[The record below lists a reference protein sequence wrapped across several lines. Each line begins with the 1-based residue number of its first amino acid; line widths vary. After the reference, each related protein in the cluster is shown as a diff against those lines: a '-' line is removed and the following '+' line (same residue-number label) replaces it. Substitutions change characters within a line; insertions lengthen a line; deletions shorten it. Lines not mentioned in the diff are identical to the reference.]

1 MNPANIP
8 AAAAL
13 TSGTRALST
22 AATRRPSISTG
33 ISSRLDRAVA
43 WLHPTTTTT
52 TTTHYTP
59 AISSTALFSTSGTSH
74 RSSSKEED
82 DLYQAL
88 TVSFRTRLAEQIHKP
103 EDGYKA
109 VIEHWTAHTQKDALT
124 RQRTRA
130 RKERLAA
137 AVQHKDIVWIQKEQ
151 ERLELEANGSSD
163 DHFYIIQAWI
173 KCGELKRAT
182 LAFEHMESLRVP
194 LTIRTLA
201 AMTRAHSRAGGNLA
215 IAGAMVHKM
224 SNLNLHPTSIYDLS
238 ALLEYYIKTT
248 PLSSDTTTATAS
260 GGGATSKKL
269 DHGTERV
276 HDIWRSIEPQLMVSS
291 STAAN
296 SNASFSY
303 RTYLNFLVN
312 RTHDLESAVEL
323 IDRMSTRNISPE
335 LERYPRTAL
344 ALIQRLSGQGFFT
357 EIQKLLD
364 QKDAALGKVFSTT
377 AWSDLMESCIARGQ
391 HQTARW
397 FYNDMVRYGVQP
409 DVKAKK
415 MFADLQVM
423 GGTVDKVGPVV
434 TGVGAGAGA
443 AVRQETG
450 SSTNGSGKGG
460 PNSGAKREEAGIF
473 SILFNRNPKPALS

>member
-1 MNPANIP
+1 M
-8 AAAAL
+8 
-13 TSGTRALST
+13 
-22 AATRRPSISTG
+22 
-33 ISSRLDRAVA
+33 
-43 WLHPTTTTT
+43 
-52 TTTHYTP
+52 
-59 AISSTALFSTSGTSH
+59 
-74 RSSSKEED
+74 
-82 DLYQAL
+82 
-88 TVSFRTRLAEQIHKP
+88 AEQIHKP

-194 LTIRTLA
+194 LTVRTLA
-201 AMTRAHSRAGGNLA
+201 AMTRAHSRPGGNLA
-215 IAGAMVHKM
+215 IAGAMVQKM
-224 SNLNLHPTSIYDLS
+224 SNFNLHPKSIYDLS

-248 PLSSDTTTATAS
+248 PSTPAVEPTVAS
-260 GGGATSKKL
+260 GGGSSSKKL
-269 DHGTERV
+269 DHGNERV
-276 HDIWRSIEPQLMVSS
+276 HDIWRSIEPQLQVST
-291 STAAN
+291 STAVN

-303 RTYLNFLVN
+303 RTYLNFLVS
-312 RTHDLESAVEL
+312 RAHDFETAVEL

-335 LERYPRTAL
+335 LERYPKAAL
-344 ALIQRLSGQGFFT
+344 SLVQRLSNHGYFT

-364 QKDAALGKVFSTT
+364 QKDAALGKVFPTT
-377 AWSDLMESCIARGQ
+377 AWSDLMEACIARGQ
-391 HQTARW
+391 YQTARW
-397 FYNDMVRYGVQP
+397 FYNDMVRYGIQP
-409 DVKAKK
+409 DIKAKK

-434 TGVGAGAGA
+434 VRAGAT
-443 AVRQETG
+443 QETG
-450 SSTNGSGKGG
+450 STKGSGKGG
-460 PNSGAKREEAGIF
+460 PNGGGTKQDEAGIF

>member
-1 MNPANIP
+1 MNPANFP
-8 AAAAL
+8 SAAL

-22 AATRRPSISTG
+22 AATRRPSVSTG
-33 ISSRLDRAVA
+33 IASRLDRAIA
-43 WLHPTTTTT
+43 WLHPT
-52 TTTHYTP
+52 HHTP
-59 AISSTALFSTSGTSH
+59 AISSTPATTALFSTSGSSH

-137 AVQHKDIVWIQKEQ
+137 AIQHKDIIWIQKEQ
-151 ERLELEANGSSD
+151 ERLEFEANGSSD

-194 LTIRTLA
+194 LTVRTLA
-201 AMTRAHSRAGGNLA
+201 AMTRAHSRPGGNLA
-215 IAGAMVHKM
+215 IAGAMVQKM
-224 SNLNLHPTSIYDLS
+224 SSLNLHPKSIYDLS

-248 PLSSDTTTATAS
+248 PSTSSTDSTAAS
-260 GGGATSKKL
+260 GGGSTSKKL
-269 DHGTERV
+269 DHGNERV
-276 HDIWRSIEPQLMVSS
+276 HDIWRSIEPQLQVSTS
-291 STAAN
+291 MAVN

-312 RTHDLESAVEL
+312 RAHDLESAVEL
-323 IDRMSTRNISPE
+323 IDRMSSRNISPE
-335 LERYPRTAL
+335 LDRYPKTAL
-344 ALIQRLSGQGFFT
+344 SLVQRLSNHGYFT

-364 QKDAALGKVFSTT
+364 QKDAALGKVFPTT
-377 AWSDLMESCIARGQ
+377 AWSDLMEACIARGQ

-397 FYNDMVRYGVQP
+397 FYNDMVRYGIQP

-415 MFADLQVM
+415 IFADLQVM
-423 GGTVDKVGPVV
+423 GGTVDKAGPVV
-434 TGVGAGAGA
+434 ARATAIQG
-443 AVRQETG
+443 TG
-450 SSTNGSGKGG
+450 STKESGKGG
-460 PNSGAKREEAGIF
+460 PNGGAKREEAGIF

>member
-8 AAAAL
+8 SAAL

-22 AATRRPSISTG
+22 AATRRPSVAAG
-33 ISSRLDRAVA
+33 ITSRLDRAIA
-43 WLHPTTTTT
+43 WLHPTQ
-52 TTTHYTP
+52 HTP
-59 AISSTALFSTSGTSH
+59 AISSTQATTALFSTSGTTQ

-88 TVSFRTRLAEQIHKP
+88 TASFRTRLAEQIHKP

-124 RQRTRA
+124 RQRTRS

-151 ERLELEANGSSD
+151 ERLELEANGTSD

-194 LTIRTLA
+194 CTIRSLA
-201 AMTRAHSRAGGNLA
+201 AMTRAHSRSGGNLA
-215 IAGAMVHKM
+215 IAGAMVQKM
-224 SNLNLHPTSIYDLS
+224 SNLGLHPTSIYDLS
-238 ALLEYYIKTT
+238 ALLEYYIKSTPAASSAATT
-248 PLSSDTTTATAS
+248 NATTTATATVGS
-260 GGGATSKKL
+260 TVKKL
-269 DHGTERV
+269 NHGHERV
-276 HDIWRSIEPQLMVSS
+276 HDIWKAIEPQLQVST
-291 STAAN
+291 STAVN

-303 RTYLNFLVN
+303 RTYLTFLVN
-312 RTHDLESAVEL
+312 RAHDLDSAVEL

-344 ALIQRLSGQGFFT
+344 SLIQRLSHYGYFT

-364 QKDAALGKVFSTT
+364 QKDAALGKVFPTA
-377 AWSDLMESCIARGQ
+377 AWSDLMEACIARGQ
-391 HQTARW
+391 NQTARW

-409 DVKAKK
+409 DVKSKK
-415 MFADLQVM
+415 MFTDLQVL
-423 GGTVDKVGPVV
+423 GGTVDRVGPVV
-434 TGVGAGAGA
+434 AGGVQKTG
-443 AVRQETG
+443 
-450 SSTNGSGKGG
+450 
-460 PNSGAKREEAGIF
+460 
-473 SILFNRNPKPALS
+473 ILFNRNPKPALS

>member
-8 AAAAL
+8 SAAL

-22 AATRRPSISTG
+22 AVTRRPSFSTG
-33 ISSRLDRAVA
+33 IASRLDRAIA
-43 WLHPTTTTT
+43 WLHPKQQI
-52 TTTHYTP
+52 P
-59 AISSTALFSTSGTSH
+59 AISLTPATAALFSTSGSSH

-109 VIEHWTAHTQKDALT
+109 VIEHWTTHTQKDALA

-194 LTIRTLA
+194 LTVRTLA
-201 AMTRAHSRAGGNLA
+201 AMTRAHSRPGGNLA
-215 IAGAMVHKM
+215 IAGAMVQKM
-224 SNLNLHPTSIYDLS
+224 SNLNLHPKSIYDLS

-248 PLSSDTTTATAS
+248 PSTPAAESTVAS
-260 GGGATSKKL
+260 GGGTTSKKL
-269 DHGTERV
+269 DHGNERV
-276 HDIWRSIEPQLMVSS
+276 HDIWRSIEPQLQVST
-291 STAAN
+291 STAVN

-303 RTYLNFLVN
+303 RTYLNFLVS

-335 LERYPRTAL
+335 LERYPKTAL
-344 ALIQRLSGQGFFT
+344 SLVQRLSNHGYFT

-364 QKDAALGKVFSTT
+364 QKDAALGKVFPTT
-377 AWSDLMESCIARGQ
+377 AWSDLMEACIALGQ

-397 FYNDMVRYGVQP
+397 FYNDMVRYGIQP

-434 TGVGAGAGA
+434 VRAGAI
-443 AVRQETG
+443 QETG
-450 SSTNGSGKGG
+450 STKGSGKGG
-460 PNSGAKREEAGIF
+460 PNGGGAKQDEAGIF

>member
-8 AAAAL
+8 SAAL
-13 TSGTRALST
+13 TTGTRALST
-22 AATRRPSISTG
+22 AAARRPSFSTG
-33 ISSRLDRAVA
+33 IASRLDRAIA
-43 WLHPTTTTT
+43 WLHPT
-52 TTTHYTP
+52 HHIP
-59 AISSTALFSTSGTSH
+59 AISSTPATTSLFSTSASSH

-103 EDGYKA
+103 EDGYKS

-130 RKERLAA
+130 RKERLAT

-194 LTIRTLA
+194 LTVRTLA
-201 AMTRAHSRAGGNLA
+201 AMTRAHSRPGGNLA
-215 IAGAMVHKM
+215 IAGAMVQKM
-224 SNLNLHPTSIYDLS
+224 STLSLHPKSIYDLS

-248 PLSSDTTTATAS
+248 PSTPAAESTVAS
-260 GGGATSKKL
+260 GGGSTSKKL
-269 DHGTERV
+269 DHGNERV
-276 HDIWRSIEPQLMVSS
+276 HDIWRSIEPQLQIST
-291 STAAN
+291 STAVN

-303 RTYLNFLVN
+303 RTYLNFLVS

-335 LERYPRTAL
+335 LERYPKTAL
-344 ALIQRLSGQGFFT
+344 SLVQQLSNHGYFT

-364 QKDAALGKVFSTT
+364 QKDAAFGKVFPTS
-377 AWSDLMESCIARGQ
+377 AWSDLMEACIARSQ

-397 FYNDMVRYGVQP
+397 FYNDMVRYGIQP

-434 TGVGAGAGA
+434 VRTGAI
-443 AVRQETG
+443 QETG
-450 SSTNGSGKGG
+450 STKGSGKGG
-460 PNSGAKREEAGIF
+460 PNGSGAKQDEAGIF